1 MQEKREPTTSF
12 LKPSTHDLYLKHAL
26 TPSLV
31 DREAGVGTG
40 TTYNMIQWIPVKK
53 DDAEKVLA
61 LLSKKYQQ
69 NYTLD
74 TVQVK
79 LLNEGANEL

>member
-1 MQEKREPTTSF
+1 
-12 LKPSTHDLYLKHAL
+12 LYLKHAL
-26 TPSLV
+26 TPSLI
-31 DREAGVGTG
+31 DREAGVVAG
-40 TTYNMIQWIPVKK
+40 TTYHMIQWIPVKQ

-79 LLNEGANEL
+79 LVKEGAN